1 MLRKILFLCLLL
13 FIAFSNCVNA
23 DNAEIKNK
31 IEELNKTA
39 SALNSE
45 IEKMEADKKIKTDEL
60 AEVNSNLAE
69 LQGKMNSL
77 ETEINQNSAVLEEA
91 EKSSE
96 NSYDTFA
103 KRLRIMYEQGEN
115 VYIELLL
122 GSENIND
129 LMDRIEMI
137 REISSNDA
145 EVYKSFLENEKNIQE
160 KQNELSNL
168 RMDYAERESD
178 FNQLVS
184 SKSNE
189 INTLINDINS
199 KKAEYDDIQ
208 SQISN
213 LEKQMVSVDYAD
225 KLFAE
230 AEKYIGMPYVF
241 GGSSPETSFDC
252 SGFVCYAVTHSGVH
266 NLPRTTA
273 QGIYNQCIKISESEA
288 KRGDIIFF
296 QGTYNAG
303 ETVTHVGFY
312 AGDGKMLHCGDPIQ
326 YTSIHTPY
334 WESHFY
340 AYGRL
345 K

>member
-13 FIAFSNCVNA
+13 FIAFSDCVNA
-23 DNAEIKNK
+23 DNAEIKSK

-77 ETEINQNSAVLEEA
+77 ETEINQNSSMLEEA

-122 GSENIND
+122 GSENIKD